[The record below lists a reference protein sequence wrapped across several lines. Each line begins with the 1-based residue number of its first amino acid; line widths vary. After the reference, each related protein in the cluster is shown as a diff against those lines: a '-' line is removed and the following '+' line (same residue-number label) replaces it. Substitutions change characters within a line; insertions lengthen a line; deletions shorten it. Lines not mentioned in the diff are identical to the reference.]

1 MSRKGG
7 RRGCYLRIDKNERR
21 KRIVRGDKIE
31 QTIQPCL
38 FLIGRRSSKRLVC
51 KNRASTLYAVS
62 IGTRN
67 YIFLADFCHRRCRGC
82 QLLPAIVGAKIEH
95 QGGCWKQA
103 DNEDGA
109 NYDADFTSFRTRA
122 LKANQYFLTLMLPSA
137 LSRHVPSEMPRQSS
151 ASWISF
157 ATYDVGEAKA
167 EGRLLGKHA
176 EVGGEV
182 YWGGES
188 GGKVK

>member
-1 MSRKGG
+1 M
-7 RRGCYLRIDKNERR
+7 
-21 KRIVRGDKIE
+21 RGDKIE

-95 QGGCWKQA
+95 QGGCRKQA
-103 DNEDGA
+103 DNEDVLTMTTA
-109 NYDADFTSFRTRA
+109 SSPFARSLQAY
-122 LKANQYFLTLMLPSA
+122 QHFLTLMVPSA
-137 LSRHVPSEMPRQSS
+137 FSRHDRSFNRNDPPIFSVLDKRCNLRHGSNQDRKATAWKAGSS
-151 ASWISF
+151 R
-157 ATYDVGEAKA
+157 G
-167 EGRLLGKHA
+167 GRLR
-176 EVGGEV
+176 
-182 YWGGES
+182 WR
-188 GGKVK
+188 